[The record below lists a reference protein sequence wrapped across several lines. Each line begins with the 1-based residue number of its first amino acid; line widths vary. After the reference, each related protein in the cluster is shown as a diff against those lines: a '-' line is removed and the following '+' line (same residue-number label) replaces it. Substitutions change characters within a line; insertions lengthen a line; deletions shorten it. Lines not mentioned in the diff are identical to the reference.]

1 MTTKVNLAADS
12 RSSHD
17 PLNILKALIRMEA
30 QSPHYRRSDYLGE
43 RRLAA
48 EVQEC
53 EGGHRSPH
61 LNEIWRTRVCEW
73 FYRVIDSHRANLSRE
88 IAFISSS
95 IVDRFLAKTSVDAE
109 FDQEQS
115 KSFFQLVT
123 LTSLYVGVKAFHHRI
138 VARSSEIASQ
148 EDFLRED
155 NDVLTIQSLTRLS
168 TAGIQADD
176 IRAMTRNI
184 LTTLSWH
191 IRPIP
196 PLLFAKYMISVVTAP
211 NNSPRCTKRR
221 RRRYSTAA
229 AAGEERSDENSRQLL
244 HDDLYDRSR
253 FLCELSV
260 CDYFFICYLSS
271 SVALASVLV
280 AIDQLNQDNN
290 NNREI
295 LDQEEFLQS
304 VLSVSG
310 NDTHSTVIALL
321 KERLQQIYNRSSET
335 CTDQQQSRVT
345 ADVVVAVVDEEQAYS
360 DGRTLRKQRRVVS
373 SEDLTALWAQS

>member
-1 MTTKVNLAADS
+1 MTTKVSLAAD
-12 RSSHD
+12 RSSNNHD
-17 PLNILKALIRMEA
+17 PLNILKALTRMEA

-43 RRLAA
+43 RRIAA
-48 EVQEC
+48 VQGC
-53 EGGHRSPH
+53 EGRHSPH

-148 EDFLRED
+148 EEFLRED

-168 TAGIQADD
+168 TSGIQADD

-184 LTTLSWH
+184 LTTLCWH
-191 IRPIP
+191 IRPIS
-196 PLLFAKYMISVVTAP
+196 PLLFAKYMVSVVTAL
-211 NNSPRCTKRR
+211 NSPRCTKRR
-221 RRRYSTAA
+221 RSHST
-229 AAGEERSDENSRQLL
+229 AAGEERSSDDNSQQLL
-244 HDDLYDRSR
+244 YDNLYDCSR

-260 CDYFFICYLSS
+260 CDYFFVCYPSS

-280 AIDQLNQDNN
+280 AIDQLNQGNN
-290 NNREI
+290 KEI
-295 LDQEEFLQS
+295 LDHEELLQN
-304 VLSVSG
+304 VLSVTG
-310 NDTHSTVIALL
+310 NDTHSTEMALL
-321 KERLQQIYNRSSET
+321 KERLQQIYDRSLET
-335 CTDQQQSRVT
+335 STDQQQSHAT
-345 ADVVVAVVDEEQAYS
+345 ADVVAAVVDAEQAYS
-360 DGRTLRKQRRVVS
+360 DGRTQRKHRRVVS
-373 SEDLTALWAQS
+373 SEDLTALWAQN